1 MFLRRTPTQDEKERL
16 GQLIRKVRRRR
27 DLTQEK
33 LAERMKCS
41 RRWLSSVERGESSL
55 NWRDML
61 CLMVILELPPEKAVE
76 EVGLDVSVPADRK

>member
-33 LAERMKCS
+33 LAERMNCS
-41 RRWLSSVERGESSL
+41 LRWINRIERGESSL
-55 NWRDML
+55 NWKDTVFL
-61 CLMVILELPPEKAVE
+61 LAILELPPEKVAE
-76 EVGLDVSVPADRK
+76 EVGLGAPILTDRK

>member
-55 NWRDML
+55 ICFDL
-61 CLMVILELPPEKAVE
+61 LSLLVFLELPPEKAVE